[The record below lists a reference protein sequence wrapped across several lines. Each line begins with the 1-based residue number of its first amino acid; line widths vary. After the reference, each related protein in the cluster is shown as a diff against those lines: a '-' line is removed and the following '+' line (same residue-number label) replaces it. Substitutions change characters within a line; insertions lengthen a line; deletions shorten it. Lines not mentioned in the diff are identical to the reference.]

1 MTDVTDVTANKPVL
15 FLIDELEVGGSQQQ
29 ILLLAKALK
38 KAGHAVT
45 VAYFREGNEA
55 LRPALEQEGIA
66 VKLIAKRG
74 GVDPAF
80 LLRLARFLAE
90 DRSRHVLSFGY
101 TANLWSRVAG
111 AQPISCIRNL
121 GYIPGSRGK
130 IAPVLARVER
140 LLSRRSKWVVANS
153 QVTAESVIARGIIP
167 RKRLLVIPNAVERE
181 AHAPREEARARLLAI
196 VGKSSTPSLSIVGT
210 LARLVEPKDL
220 PTLVRAARHVI
231 DKNPDVRFVIGGEG
245 PKRPELESLRRE
257 LALEDRFFLPGTL
270 LGREVV
276 SGLDVAVL
284 SSSSEGMPNFVLE
297 AMAAGIP
304 LVATRAGAA
313 AELLEEG
320 KLGRLVAIGD
330 HRALAEGILA
340 AIATPEESSAMA
352 ALAKQKAQGMSP
364 ADIAARYI
372 ELFESRSA

>member
-1 MTDVTDVTANKPVL
+1 VTDVTDVTANKPVL

-55 LRPALEQEGIA
+55 LRPTLEQEGIA

-167 RKRLLVIPNAVERE
+167 RERLLVIPNAVERE

-196 VGKSSTPSLSIVGT
+196 TGESSGSLSIVGT

-245 PKRPELESLRRE
+245 PKRPELEALRRE

-270 LGREVV
+270 LGRDVV
-276 SGLDVAVL
+276 AGLDVAVL

-330 HRALAEGILA
+330 HRALAEGILD
-340 AIATPEESSAMA
+340 AIATPKESSAMA
-352 ALAKQKAQGMSP
+352 TLAKQKAQGMSP

-372 ELFESRSA
+372 ELFESR